1 MAVLDEY
8 LVGPTATVTEA
19 LAAIDRS
26 EGKIALVVDGD
37 RRLVGVVTD
46 GDFRRG
52 LLRGIGLDRPVTE
65 VMNPKPMV
73 ARQGEDK
80 GRLLALMRR
89 EHYRQIPLV
98 DSAGRLVGL
107 ETLLDMLQVVER
119 ENWVVLLA
127 GGKGVRLKPLTHAVP
142 KPMLQVGSKPILETI
157 VDHLAEQGFKRFF
170 LAVNYMADSIRE
182 HFGDGS
188 RQGVRIEYLVEQEPL
203 GTAGALRLLP
213 GRPTAPVIVMNGDI
227 LTKVDFAALLDF
239 HRRNRALAT
248 MCVREF
254 QFQVPFGVV
263 AVDQHRIVDIREKPE
278 ERFLVNAGIYALEP
292 EAVAMIPEGLAY
304 DMPRL
309 FDSLLM
315 QRKEAIAFPLRE
327 YWLDIGRLDDFI
339 RANDEFE
346 REFEQAGP

>member
-1 MAVLDEY
+1 MAILDEY
-8 LVGPTATVTEA
+8 LVGPSATVTEA
-19 LAAIDRS
+19 LATINRS

-37 RRLVGVVTD
+37 RRLMGVVTD

-52 LLRGIGLDRPVTE
+52 LLRGVGLDRPVTE
-65 VMNPKPMV
+65 VMNPKPVV

-89 EHYRQIPLV
+89 EQYRQIPLV
-98 DSAGRLVGL
+98 DATGRVVGL
-107 ETLLDMLQVVER
+107 ETLLEMLQIADR

-142 KPMLQVGSKPILETI
+142 KPMLQVGSKPLLETAL
-157 VDHLAEQGFKRFF
+157 DNLAEQGFRRFF
-170 LAVNYMADSIRE
+170 FAVNYMADAIRE

-188 RQGVRIEYLVEQEPL
+188 RHHVRIDYLVEQEPL
-203 GTAGALRLLP
+203 GTAGALTLLP
-213 GRPTAPVIVMNGDI
+213 ERPTAPVIVMNGDI
-227 LTKVDFAALLDF
+227 LTKVDFRALLDF
-239 HRRNRALAT
+239 HARNRAIAT

-263 AVDQHRIVDIREKPE
+263 SVDQHRIVDINEKPE
-278 ERFLVNAGIYALEP
+278 ERFLVNAGIYVLEP
-292 EAVAMIPEGLAY
+292 EAVAMIPRGRAY

-309 FDSLLM
+309 FDALLL
-315 QRKEAIAFPLRE
+315 QRKEAIVFPLKE

-346 REFEQAGP
+346 REFAQEKP

>member
-1 MAVLDEY
+1 MAILDEY
-8 LVGPTATVTEA
+8 LVGPAATVTEA
-19 LAAIDRS
+19 LATINRS

-37 RRLVGVVTD
+37 RRLMGVVTD

-65 VMNPKPMV
+65 VMNAKPVV

-89 EHYRQIPLV
+89 EQYRQIPLV
-98 DSAGRLVGL
+98 DATGRVVGL
-107 ETLLDMLQVVER
+107 ETLLEMLQIAER
-119 ENWVVLLA
+119 DNWVVLLA

-157 VDHLAEQGFKRFF
+157 VDSLAEQGFKRFF
-170 LAVNYMADSIRE
+170 FAVNYMADSIRE

-188 RQGVRIEYLVEQEPL
+188 RWRVQIDYLVEEEPL
-203 GTAGALRLLP
+203 GTAGALNLLP
-213 GRPTAPVIVMNGDI
+213 EKPTAPLIVMNGDI
-227 LTKVDFAALLDF
+227 LTKVDFRALLDF
-239 HRRNRALAT
+239 HARNRALAT

-263 AVDQHRIVDIREKPE
+263 SVDQHRIVDIKEKPE

-292 EAVAMIPEGLAY
+292 EAVAMVPTGRPY

-309 FDSLLM
+309 FDAMLT
-315 QRKEAIAFPLRE
+315 QRKEAIVFPLRE

-346 REFEQAGP
+346 REFPQGKP